1 MTKEADR
8 IVVVTG
14 GTTGIGFATAEAFLK
29 EGASVIITGASKER
43 LKQASARLGEGCHAF
58 LADNARPE
66 ASKTLAEFCRTR
78 FGRIDVLIAN
88 AGICLGSKIADV
100 TEAEYDREMDINLKG
115 TLFLIQYCLPLIPH
129 GGAIAITTSGNDD
142 QGIPGQLI
150 YSATKAALRSVVR
163 TLAAEL
169 APRAIRVNGVAPG
182 PIDTPIFDKALPDP
196 KAAKAMR
203 EFEAGLPALKRLGRP
218 SEVADAFVYLSG
230 QKASFI
236 TGANL
241 RVDGGWVDI

>member
-1 MTKEADR
+1 MTKAVDR
-8 IVVVTG
+8 ITLVTG

-29 EGASVIITGASKER
+29 EGATVIITGANEER
-43 LKQASARLGEGCHAF
+43 LKQAKTRLGERCHAF
-58 LADNARPE
+58 AADNARPE
-66 ASKTLAEFCRTR
+66 ASKALAEFCRDQ
-78 FGRIDVLIAN
+78 FGRVDVLIAN
-88 AGICLGSKIADV
+88 AGICLGSNISAV

-115 TLFLIQYCLPLIPH
+115 TLFLIQHCLPLIPR

-142 QGIPGQLI
+142 QGIPGQLV

-169 APRAIRVNGVAPG
+169 APRGIRVNGVAPG
-182 PIDTPIFDKALPDP
+182 PIDTPIFDKAVPDP
-196 KAAKAMR
+196 RAAQAMR

>member
-1 MTKEADR
+1 MTQDAGR
-8 IVVVTG
+8 IVLVSG
-14 GTTGIGFATAEAFLK
+14 ATTGIGFATAEAFLQ
-29 EGASVIITGASKER
+29 EGATVIITGAND
-43 LKQASARLGEGCHAF
+43 ARLTRAKTELGERCHAF
-58 LADNARPE
+58 LADNARLE
-66 ASKTLAEFCRTR
+66 ASKALADFCRDR

-88 AGICLGSKIADV
+88 AGICLGSTIVDV

-115 TLFLIQYCLPLIPH
+115 TLFLIQHCVPLIPS

-142 QGIPGQLI
+142 QGIPGQLV

-169 APRAIRVNGVAPG
+169 APRGIRVNGVAPG

-196 KAAKAMR
+196 KAAQAMR

-218 SEVADAFVYLSG
+218 SEVADAFVYLAG
-230 QKASFI
+230 RKASFI